1 MQHLQVEQGTEEW
14 FNARLGIPTA
24 SNFSKIM
31 TTKCLQSSS
40 FQDYLNTLLAE
51 KIINGK
57 DELNN
62 YKSKMM
68 EHGNETEDEAVLMYE
83 FQTGTETEKNGIFLN
98 NKGTVGA
105 SPDRLVGENGL
116 VEVKCPLAKKI
127 VEYKRDKKDLPSIY
141 TLQVQGQLWIAE
153 REWCD
158 FITYHPQMPL
168 IINRIYRDEKIITGL
183 TKYLTKF
190 TDLLQSEYE
199 RIK

>member
-68 EHGNETEDEAVLMYE
+68 EHGNETEDEAVKTYQDVT
-83 FQTGTETEKNGIFLN
+83 FNKTEKNGIFLN
-98 NKGTVGA
+98 DAGTIGA

-116 VEVKCPLAKKI
+116 LEVKCPLASTMVK
-127 VEYKRDKKDLPSIY
+127 YMRDDKGCPNTYI
-141 TLQVQGQLWIAE
+141 LQVQGQLWIAE